1 MGPIY
6 ADKPRKNKK
15 ITPGCKKRLLQDVFE
30 VYGEE
35 ARGKSSW

>member
-6 ADKPRKNKK
+6 AHKPRKNKK
-15 ITPGCKKRLLQDVFE
+15 ITPGCEKRLLQDGFE

-35 ARGKSSW
+35 A